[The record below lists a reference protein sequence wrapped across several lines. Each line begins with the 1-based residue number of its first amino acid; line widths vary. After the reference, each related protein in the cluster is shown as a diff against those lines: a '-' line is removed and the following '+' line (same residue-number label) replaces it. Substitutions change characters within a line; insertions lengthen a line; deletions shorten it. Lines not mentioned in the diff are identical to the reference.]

1 MLNPHD
7 ALPLPPRPSLERY
20 RKLAKQLIKAYRADA
35 VGEWAGRWIGWPA
48 SRPIERF
55 AREKLAESGAKLTVA
70 QFVIARSHGFESW
83 PKFQKHLDALARKGS
98 PVERFEAA
106 ADAIVGGK
114 IAVVKRLLREDPE
127 LVRAR
132 STREHR
138 ATLLHYVAA
147 NGVEQYR
154 QRTPKN
160 VLRIT
165 EILLAAGAE
174 IGATADLYG
183 GGATT
188 LGLAATSVCPERAGV
203 QEELM
208 KLLLDHGAEI
218 GDTVRGCLWNGQGK
232 AAVYLA
238 DRGARLTLETAAGSG
253 RLDVVKSYFDA
264 DGSLGDGLKPE
275 MQTGFLLACA
285 WGRAEVAEFL
295 LDRGADPAW
304 FRPDGQTALHW
315 AVIGGNLNIVKL
327 LLHRNPPL
335 EAVNVHG
342 GTVLGQTLWS
352 AAHGGD
358 PDLYIAILEA
368 LIAAGARIP
377 KRHVPVN
384 EKVDRW
390 LERHGSR
397 SEPSWYWAGEDPD
410 PAPKTT

>member
-1 MLNPHD
+1 MGSASGRRAGSNGG
-7 ALPLPPRPSLERY
+7 LPDRLKDSRERT
-20 RKLAKQLIKAYRADA
+20 Q
-35 VGEWAGRWIGWPA
+35 
-48 SRPIERF
+48 
-55 AREKLAESGAKLTVA
+55 ESGPKLTAA

-83 PKFQKHLDALARKGS
+83 PKFQKHLEALTRKGS

-114 IAVVKRLLREDPE
+114 IAVLERLLREDPE

-132 STREHR
+132 STRQHQV
-138 ATLLHYVAA
+138 TLLHYVAA

-160 VLRIT
+160 IVRSA
-165 EILLAAGAE
+165 EILLAAGAA
-174 IGATADLYG
+174 IDATAELYG

-188 LGLAATSVCPERAGV
+188 LGLAATSVWPERAGV

-232 AAVYLA
+232 AAVFLA
-238 DRGARLTLETAAGSG
+238 DRGARLTLETAAGAG
-253 RLDVVKSYFDA
+253 RLDVVKSYF
-264 DGSLGDGLKPE
+264 GDDRKVSQPE
-275 MQTGFLLACA
+275 MQSGFLMACA
-285 WGRAEVAEFL
+285 WGRKDVVEFL
-295 LDRGADPAW
+295 LDRGADLAW
-304 FRPDGQTALHW
+304 RRKDGQTALHW

-327 LLHRNPPL
+327 LLRRNPPL

-358 PDLYIAILEA
+358 PDIYIAILEA
-368 LIAAGARIP
+368 LIAAGAQVP
-377 KRHVPVN
+377 ERHVPVN
-384 EKVDRW
+384 SKVDQW

-397 SEPSWYWAGEDPD
+397 SEPSWYWSGEEPERT
-410 PAPKTT
+410 PAATG